1 MVSACTEVLITIT
14 GAGKAQRLYTA
25 QYAVVNLRFGMKFG
39 GNMAYFIDRRLNGK
53 NKSTVNRQR
62 FLRRYKAQIKQSI
75 SEAINKRSVTDVE
88 SGESVSIPVDDINE
102 PMFHQGR
109 GGMRQRVHPG
119 NDHFVEKDRIERPQG
134 GGGSGSGEGQASNDG
149 EGQDE
154 FVFQI
159 SKDEY
164 LDLLFED
171 LALPNLKKNQQRQL
185 NEFKTHRSGYTANG
199 VPANISVV
207 RSLQNSLAR
216 RTAMSAGKRRQLRE
230 LEAALDTVEHTEPVQ
245 LLEEERLRKEIAEL
259 REKIARV
266 PFIDTFDL
274 RYKNFEK
281 RPEPSSQAVMFCLMD
296 VSGSMDQATKDM
308 AKRFYILLYLFLSRT
323 YKNVE
328 VVYIRHHTQA
338 KEVDEHEFFY
348 SQETGGTIVSSAL
361 KLMDEVVKERYDPA
375 QWNIYAAQASDG
387 DNWADDSPLCHEI
400 LAKRLLPV
408 VRYYCYIE
416 ITRRAHQTLWREYEH
431 LQSMF
436 ENFSMQHIRDQD
448 DIYPVFR
455 ELFHKQ
461 AAEMSS

>member
-1 MVSACTEVLITIT
+1 MS
-14 GAGKAQRLYTA
+14 
-25 QYAVVNLRFGMKFG
+25 
-39 GNMAYFIDRRLNGK
+39 YFIDRRLNGK
-53 NKSTVNRQR
+53 NKSAVNRQR
-62 FLRRYKAQIKQSI
+62 FLRRYKTQIKQSI
-75 SEAINKRSVTDVE
+75 SGAINKRSVTDVD
-88 SGESVSIPVDDINE
+88 SGESVSIANGDISEPV
-102 PMFHQGR
+102 FRQGR
-109 GGMRQRVHPG
+109 GGQRHRVHPG
-119 NDHFVEKDRIERPQG
+119 NDHFVQNDRIERPQSG
-134 GGGSGSGEGQASNDG
+134 ASGSGGGQGQASPDG

-171 LALPNLKKNQQRQL
+171 LALPNLRKNQQRQL
-185 NEFKTHRSGYTANG
+185 TEYKTHRAGFTANG

-216 RTAMSAGKRRQLRE
+216 RTAMTAARRRELRE
-230 LEAALDTVEHTEPVQ
+230 LEGALEQVAKSEPAQ
-245 LLEEERLRKEIAEL
+245 LLEEERLRKEITEL
-259 REKIARV
+259 RERIAKV

-274 RYKNFEK
+274 RYKNYEK

-296 VSGSMDQATKDM
+296 VSGSMDQVTKDM

-361 KLMDEVVKERYDPA
+361 KLMDEVVKARYNPA

-400 LAKRLLPV
+400 LAHKLLPA
-408 VRYYCYIE
+408 VRYYSYIE

-431 LQSMF
+431 LQAQY
-436 ENFSMQHIRDQD
+436 ENFAMQHIRDQE

-455 ELFHKQ
+455 ELFQKQ
-461 AAEMSS
+461 SSEASG

>member
-1 MVSACTEVLITIT
+1 MT
-14 GAGKAQRLYTA
+14 
-25 QYAVVNLRFGMKFG
+25 
-39 GNMAYFIDRRLNGK
+39 YFIDRRLNGK
-53 NKSTVNRQR
+53 NKSAVNRQR
-62 FLRRYKAQIKQSI
+62 FLRRYKSQIKQSI
-75 SEAINKRSVTDVE
+75 AEAINKRSVTDVD
-88 SGESVSIPVDDINE
+88 SGESVSIPNADINE

-109 GGMRQRVHPG
+109 GGLRHRVHPG
-119 NDHFVEKDRIERPQG
+119 NDHFVQNDRIERPQG
-134 GGGSGSGEGQASNDG
+134 GGGGGSGQGEASQDG
-149 EGQDE
+149 EGEDE
-154 FVFQI
+154 FSFQI

-171 LALPNLKKNQQRQL
+171 LALPNLRKNQHKQL
-185 NEFKTHRSGYTANG
+185 NEFKTHRSGYTSNG

-216 RTAMSAGKRRQLRE
+216 RTAMTAGKKRELRE
-230 LEAALDTVEHTEPVQ
+230 LESTLTQVEHSEPAQ

-259 REKIARV
+259 RAKIAKT

-274 RYKNFEK
+274 RYRNYER

-308 AKRFYILLYLFLSRT
+308 AQRFYILLYLFLSRT
-323 YKNVE
+323 YKNVD

-338 KEVDEHEFFY
+338 KEVDEQEFFY

-361 KLMDEVVKERYDPA
+361 KLMDDVIRERYDPA

-387 DNWADDSPLCHEI
+387 DNWADDSPLCHQLLAQKI
-400 LAKRLLPV
+400 LPL
-408 VRYYCYIE
+408 VRYYSYIE
-416 ITRRAHQTLWREYEH
+416 ITRRAHQTLWREYEV
-431 LQSMF
+431 LQEKF
-436 ENFSMQHIRDQD
+436 DNFAMQHIREQE

-461 AAEMSS
+461 VQDH

>member
-1 MVSACTEVLITIT
+1 MT
-14 GAGKAQRLYTA
+14 
-25 QYAVVNLRFGMKFG
+25 
-39 GNMAYFIDRRLNGK
+39 YFIDRRLNGK
-53 NKSTVNRQR
+53 NKSAVNRQR
-62 FLRRYKAQIKQSI
+62 FLRRYKSQIKQSI
-75 SEAINKRSVTDVE
+75 AGAINKRSVTDVD
-88 SGESVSIPVDDINE
+88 SGESVSIPNADINE

-109 GGMRQRVHPG
+109 GGLRHRVHPG
-119 NDHFVEKDRIERPQG
+119 NDHFVQNDRIERPQG
-134 GGGSGSGEGQASNDG
+134 GGGGGSGQGEASQDG
-149 EGQDE
+149 EGEDE
-154 FVFQI
+154 FSFQI

-171 LALPNLKKNQQRQL
+171 LALPNLRKNQHKQL
-185 NEFKTHRSGYTANG
+185 TEFKTHRSGYTSNG

-216 RTAMSAGKRRQLRE
+216 RTAMTAGKKRELRE
-230 LEAALDTVEHTEPVQ
+230 LESTLTEVEHSEPAQ

-259 REKIARV
+259 RAKIAKT

-274 RYKNFEK
+274 RYRNYER

-323 YKNVE
+323 YKNVD

-338 KEVDEHEFFY
+338 KEVDEQEFFY

-361 KLMDEVVKERYDPA
+361 KLMDEVIQERYDPA

-387 DNWADDSPLCHEI
+387 DNWADDSPLCHQLLAQKI
-400 LAKRLLPV
+400 LPM
-408 VRYYCYIE
+408 VRYYSYIE
-416 ITRRAHQTLWREYEH
+416 ITRRAHQTLWREYEV
-431 LQSMF
+431 LQEKF
-436 ENFSMQHIRDQD
+436 DNFAMQHIREQE

-461 AAEMSS
+461 VQDH

>member
-1 MVSACTEVLITIT
+1 M
-14 GAGKAQRLYTA
+14 
-25 QYAVVNLRFGMKFG
+25 
-39 GNMAYFIDRRLNGK
+39 
-53 NKSTVNRQR
+53 
-62 FLRRYKAQIKQSI
+62 
-75 SEAINKRSVTDVE
+75 TDVD
-88 SGESVSIPVDDINE
+88 SGESVSIPTEDISE

-109 GGMRQRVHPG
+109 GGLRHRVHPG
-119 NDHFVEKDRIERPQG
+119 NDHFVQNDRIERPRGG
-134 GGGSGSGEGQASNDG
+134 GGGSGSGQGQASRDG

-171 LALPNLKKNQQRQL
+171 LALPNLKQNQQRQL
-185 NEFKTHRSGYTANG
+185 TEYKTHRAGYTANG

-216 RTAMSAGKRRQLRE
+216 RTAMTAGKRRE
-230 LEAALDTVEHTEPVQ
+230 LHALEENLAIISNSEPAQ

-259 REKIARV
+259 RAKIERV

-274 RYKNFEK
+274 RYKNYEK
-281 RPEPSSQAVMFCLMD
+281 RPDPSSQGSD
-296 VSGSMDQATKDM
+296 VLPDGRFPVQWINPLKIWLSV
-308 AKRFYILLYLFLSRT
+308 FYILLYLFLSRT

-328 VVYIRHHTQA
+328 VVYIRHHTRA

-361 KLMDEVVKERYDPA
+361 KLMDEVVKERYNPA

-400 LAKRLLPV
+400 PAKKLLPV
-408 VRYYCYIE
+408 VRYYSYIE

-431 LQSMF
+431 LQSTF
-436 ENFSMQHIRDQD
+436 DNFAMQHIRDQD

-461 AAEMSS
+461 NATAKD

>member
-1 MVSACTEVLITIT
+1 
-14 GAGKAQRLYTA
+14 
-25 QYAVVNLRFGMKFG
+25 
-39 GNMAYFIDRRLNGK
+39 MAYFIDRRLNGK

-75 SEAINKRSVTDVE
+75 SEAFNKRSVTDIN
-88 SGESVSIPVDDINE
+88 SGESVSIPADDISE
-102 PMFHQGR
+102 PMFHQGH
-109 GGMRQRVHPG
+109 GGLRSRVHPG
-119 NDHFVEKDRIERPQG
+119 NDHFVQNDRIERPQG
-134 GGGSGSGEGQASNDG
+134 GGGGQGGGGQGQAGKDG

-171 LALPNLKKNQQRQL
+171 LALPNLRHNQHRQMT
-185 NEFKTHRSGYTANG
+185 EYKTHRAGYTANG
-199 VPANISVV
+199 VPANISVI
-207 RSLQNSLAR
+207 RSLRNSLAR
-216 RTAMSAGKRRQLRE
+216 RTAMTAATRRE
-230 LEAALDTVEHTEPVQ
+230 LHALEQELDTAQNTEPAQ
-245 LLEEERLRKEIAEL
+245 LLEEERLRSEILAL
-259 REKIARV
+259 RDKIARV

-274 RYKNFEK
+274 RYKNYER
-281 RPEPSSQAVMFCLMD
+281 RPEPSSRAVMFCLMD
-296 VSGSMDQATKDM
+296 VSGSMDQTTKDM

-361 KLMDEVVKERYDPA
+361 KLMDEVIKERYDPA

-387 DNWADDSPLCHEI
+387 DNWADDSPLCHEL
-400 LAKRLLPV
+400 LAKSILPV
-408 VRYYCYIE
+408 VRYYSYIE
-416 ITRRAHQTLWREYEH
+416 ITRRAHQTLWREYEQ
-431 LQSMF
+431 LQARF
-436 ENFSMQHIRDQD
+436 DNFAIQHIRDQD

-461 AAEMSS
+461 SADTHN